1 MEITTEQNLQMKNVL
16 SYRGKVDQ
24 KLLMEKRKEID
35 DVMNRFGARPIH
47 PAITSTFGIEKTE
60 NGPIMDLEILVPL
73 DKDISHEIAMAK
85 LPGYRFKPLF
95 LLANAVRI
103 RHEGSTETMENSI
116 RELYKF
122 IQVRNL
128 KPITTGYSI
137 PMNDP
142 DDPKDLII
150 DFMVGVDPNIL

>member
-1 MEITTEQNLQMKNVL
+1 MEITTEQNVEMRNVL

-35 DVMNRFGARPIH
+35 DIMKRFGVRPIH
-47 PAITSTFGIEKTE
+47 PAITTTFGIEKTE
-60 NGPIMDLEILVPL
+60 NGPIMDMEILVPL

-85 LPGYRFKPLF
+85 IPGYRFKPHF
-95 LLANAVRI
+95 LLANAVRL
-103 RHEGSTETMENSI
+103 RHTGDTDTIENSI

-122 IQVRNL
+122 MQVRDL
-128 KPITTGYSI
+128 KPITTCYNI

-142 DDPKDLII
+142 DDPKDLIM
-150 DFMVGVDPNIL
+150 DMMVGVDPNIL

>member
-1 MEITTEQNLQMKNVL
+1 MVITTEQNLQMKNVL

-35 DVMNRFGARPIH
+35 DVMKRFGVRPIH
-47 PAITSTFGIEKTE
+47 PAITTTFGIEKTDK
-60 NGPIMDLEILVPL
+60 GPIMDMEILVPL

-85 LPGYRFKPLF
+85 IPGFRFKPEF
-95 LLANAVRI
+95 LLANAVKI
-103 RHEGSTETMENSI
+103 RHEGNTDTIESSI

-128 KPITTGYSI
+128 KPITTGYNI

-142 DDPKDLII
+142 DDPKDLIMDI
-150 DFMVGVDPNIL
+150 MVGVDPNIL

>member
-1 MEITTEQNLQMKNVL
+1 MKNVL